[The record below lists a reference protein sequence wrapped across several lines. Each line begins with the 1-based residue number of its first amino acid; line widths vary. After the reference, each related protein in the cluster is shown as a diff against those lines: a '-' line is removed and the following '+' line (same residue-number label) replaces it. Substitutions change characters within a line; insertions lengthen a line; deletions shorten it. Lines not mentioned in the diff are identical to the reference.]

1 MQNTETYSLCSGKS
15 PFFSGATRMMM
26 KKIHICQLLP
36 RCDAGEEVAA
46 AVNAGQLL
54 SPYQNVAL
62 NGEGYVRGMR
72 F

>member
-1 MQNTETYSLCSGKS
+1 
-15 PFFSGATRMMM
+15 M

-46 AVNAGQLL
+46 AVNAGILR

-62 NGEGYVRGMR
+62 NGEGYTRRHEVLITLICIVE
-72 F
+72 